1 MGTPTPVPSRAVAG
15 PARVLRGAAGA
26 LAMTLLAALFHSAAA
41 STPLPAPVL
50 LLFSAVLA
58 APVCTLLAGRALSLW
73 RTAAAVAVAQGL
85 FHALYSVAAG
95 GRSVATA
102 AGVAPA
108 HLAHSHVGAARP
120 LLTVDAAS
128 ETSAHAAHAGTP
140 GMLLA
145 HLAAA
150 ALTVAVLRHGERM
163 LVAAAERVLQAAPV
177 WRLLVALAAGLLPTP
192 RPVRVPA
199 WRAPSAP
206 AAVVVLA
213 SPGRRGPPAFALAA

>member
-41 STPLPAPVL
+41 STPLPAPAL

-120 LLTVDAAS
+120 RLSGAAGRR
-128 ETSAHAAHAGTP
+128 ARGRP
-140 GMLLA
+140 
-145 HLAAA
+145 AA
-150 ALTVAVLRHGERM
+150 ALSPCIIPRRHLKAVDHAGERNA
-163 LVAAAERVLQAAPV
+163 LRPN
-177 WRLLVALAAGLLPTP
+177 RLGTRHCLTDQSA
-192 RPVRVPA
+192 VR
-199 WRAPSAP
+199 S
-206 AAVVVLA
+206 
-213 SPGRRGPPAFALAA
+213 RR